1 MLKSIEFE
9 NYRGFNHYRLANLAR
24 VNLLVGKNNCGKTSV
39 LDAIHLLAS
48 GGDPSVLYRM
58 AYQRGEMLSV
68 EEDEER
74 SKSRRTY
81 FADVSHFFNGH
92 DLREGSFFRIATAND
107 LGAITVNVVANEPSE
122 QRRLFSDL
130 DDIAS
135 PFALQFKNSRRHTPA
150 EPTVVP
156 VAENGAFS
164 ADLVRRFSTAR
175 GIDRGVIPVQF
186 ITPDSLEP
194 LPMSQMWDGV
204 LLERKEELVNA
215 AMRILEPQ
223 LANIQ
228 FLTSPSPYR
237 YGRRGGVV
245 VAMEGEKRRVPLGT
259 YGDGMRRLL
268 ALSLSLVRTNDGLL
282 LVDEIDTGFHY
293 SIMGD
298 MWKLVVSAAIRSN
311 VQVFASTH
319 SLDCVRGLAWLCEN
333 EPDLR
338 QEVSLQK
345 IDRNLDEAVAL
356 DAEKIVIAARQDIE
370 VR

>member
-9 NYRGFNHYRLANLAR
+9 NYRGFSRYRLANLAR
-24 VNLLVGKNNCGKTSV
+24 VNLLVGKNNSGKTSV

-48 GGDPSVLYRM
+48 GGDPIVLYRM
-58 AYQRGEMLSV
+58 AYQCGEMLAV

-74 SKSRRTY
+74 PRSRRSFY
-81 FADVSHFFNGH
+81 ADVSHFFNGH
-92 DLREGSFFRIATAND
+92 DLIEGSFFKVSTTND
-107 LGAITVNVVANEPSE
+107 LGSIAVSVVANSPSE
-122 QRRLFSDL
+122 QRRLF
-130 DDIAS
+130 DDIEDVAS
-135 PFALQFKNSRRHTPA
+135 PFALRFERTKGQTRSDQLT
-150 EPTVVP
+150 VP

-164 ADLVRRFSTAR
+164 VELARRLSTGR
-175 GIDRGVIPVQF
+175 GIDRGGLPVQF

-194 LPMSQMWDGV
+194 LPMSEMWDGV
-204 LLERKEELVNA
+204 LVDGKEELVNA

-245 VAMEGEKRRVPLGT
+245 VGMKGEKRRLPLGT

-268 ALSLSLVRTNDGLL
+268 ALSLSLVQTNEGLL

-298 MWKLVVSAAIRSN
+298 MWRLVVSAAIRSN

-345 IDRNLDEAVAL
+345 VDRNLDEAVAL